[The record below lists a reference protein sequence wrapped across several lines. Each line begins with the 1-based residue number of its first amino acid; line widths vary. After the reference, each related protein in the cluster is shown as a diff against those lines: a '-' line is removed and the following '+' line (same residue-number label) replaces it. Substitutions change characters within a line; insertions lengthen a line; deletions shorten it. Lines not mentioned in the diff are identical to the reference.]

1 MTEHEWLDIFGDNLV
16 SLMRDWNMSQS
27 ELSQRSGISQSSIS
41 AYINKRKMPGVKA
54 LINIADVFDV
64 SLDDFMN
71 FGDIIDW

>member
-54 LINIADVFDV
+54 LINISDVFDV

>member
-54 LINIADVFDV
+54 LINIADVFDI

>member
-54 LINIADVFDV
+54 LINIADVFGI

>member
-27 ELSQRSGISQSSIS
+27 ELSQRSGVSQSSIS

>member
-27 ELSQRSGISQSSIS
+27 ELSQRSGLSQSSIS

-54 LINIADVFDV
+54 LINIADVFDI

>member
-27 ELSQRSGISQSSIS
+27 ELSQRSGVSQSSIS

-54 LINIADVFDV
+54 LINIADVFDI

>member
-16 SLMRDWNMSQS
+16 SLMRDWNMSQN
-27 ELSQRSGISQSSIS
+27 ELSQRSGVSQSSIS

-54 LINIADVFDV
+54 LINIADVFDI

>member
-1 MTEHEWLDIFGDNLV
+1 MTEHEWLDIFGENLV

-27 ELSQRSGISQSSIS
+27 ELSQRSGVSQSSIS

-54 LINIADVFDV
+54 LINIADVFDI

>member
-54 LINIADVFDV
+54 LINIADVFDI
-64 SLDDFMN
+64 SLDEFMN

>member
-54 LINIADVFDV
+54 LINIADVFDI
-64 SLDDFMN
+64 SLDDFIN

>member
-1 MTEHEWLDIFGDNLV
+1 MTEREWLDIFGDNLV

-27 ELSQRSGISQSSIS
+27 ELSQRSGVSQSSIS